1 MSEAVQHGLLVPVG
15 GGDPIPLLK
24 DRLTV
29 GRRPSCDI
37 HLGYPNVSGT
47 HCELIFQN
55 GYWTIQDLNSQNGV
69 KVKGERVVRKALNSG
84 DEVSIASHKF
94 TIRYEKHG
102 GGGALNEAFN
112 EAIDTD
118 DDLFAESL
126 MKKAGLEKSGDD
138 RRRR

>member
-1 MSEAVQHGLLVPVG
+1 MSQAVMHGTLVPVG

-24 DRLTV
+24 DRITV

-37 HLGYPNVSGT
+37 HLAFPNVSGT
-47 HCELIFQN
+47 HCEFIFQN
-55 GYWTIQDLNSQNGV
+55 GYWTIQDLGSSNGV
-69 KVKGERVVRKALNSG
+69 KVKGARVMRKALQPN

-94 TIRYEKHG
+94 TIKYEMHA
-102 GGGALNEAFN
+102 GGALNEAFN
-112 EAIDTD
+112 EALDAD

-126 MKKAGLEKSGDD
+126 MKKAGLERAGDD